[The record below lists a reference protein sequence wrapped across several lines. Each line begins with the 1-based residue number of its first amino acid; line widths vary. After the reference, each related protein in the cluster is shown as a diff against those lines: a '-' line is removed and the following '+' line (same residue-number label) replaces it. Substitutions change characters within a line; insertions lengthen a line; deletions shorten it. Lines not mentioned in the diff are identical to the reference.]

1 LENGRTELTFHGI
14 AKWFQQVN
22 QKRPGHL
29 TSLQWREFRNKGIS
43 LEQRQMILALLK
55 SYRFSEVRGRLQ
67 RRIRD
72 VDKIF
77 ELDDA
82 DLQKYLQL
90 LFPLSPAIL
99 ASVTNVIHSGFETGF
114 RNWIRVINL
123 ESPSM
128 WSKFYVMLRNL
139 LLENG
144 EISTGTEELV
154 PYFDRP
160 ENVALSKG
168 LLKSVKSILQ
178 SQNLDNYAQANAE
191 SLMKTIRVL
200 EKDGTLFGTNVA
212 EYMDIL
218 ISNRIELNSQVIA
231 NNAYY
236 VTANDIALRRVSR
249 SGDMKPASVTS
260 SNREKRKLERPDSTS
275 RGRNDQPMKKQA
287 RPGSQ
292 RAPTPAPI
300 RDKSSFVKCF
310 SCGRMHQDGT
320 TAEHLRKPAQF
331 SEQLGKCHFVR
342 LKHKDINKEPVA
354 FVDSTIGK
362 AYRDLDPGMDGESL
376 NWKRCLTDA
385 KTAFKTYNKP
395 TEVGD
400 LTLTQLI

>member
-1 LENGRTELTFHGI
+1 
-14 AKWFQQVN
+14 
-22 QKRPGHL
+22 
-29 TSLQWREFRNKGIS
+29 
-43 LEQRQMILALLK
+43 
-55 SYRFSEVRGRLQ
+55 
-67 RRIRD
+67 
-72 VDKIF
+72 
-77 ELDDA
+77 
-82 DLQKYLQL
+82 
-90 LFPLSPAIL
+90 
-99 ASVTNVIHSGFETGF
+99 
-114 RNWIRVINL
+114 
-123 ESPSM
+123 
-128 WSKFYVMLRNL
+128 MLRNL

-160 ENVALSKG
+160 ENAALSKG